1 MTLRRSGRTRA
12 EEDGG
17 WGVAV
22 GDGRHVHADTMK
34 RTARG
39 LVSKQR
45 GSAQSARELRSRDG
59 WQTRGILFAG
69 RRRERLLWQRP
80 LQDKDL
86 RRSQVVVCGAAS
98 RRSRS
103 RFCCWARFRATD
115 SGFASRYC
123 FQFPSAVAADGAI
136 LLDPGRASAFGSG
149 SGAAVARTCPNTRS
163 ARDEIGMARIL
174 AGRNGN
180 TAGASLEPG
189 PVTESRVLECKSS
202 TGKRS
207 AEASR
212 SGGHRRLSAT

>member
-1 MTLRRSGRTRA
+1 MAGKPEGCCLQDAAGRGCCGKDPCRIKTCAEAKLLFAERPVAAADPASAVGPGSAPRTRA
-12 EEDGG
+12 
-17 WGVAV
+17 
-22 GDGRHVHADTMK
+22 
-34 RTARG
+34 
-39 LVSKQR
+39 
-45 GSAQSARELRSRDG
+45 
-59 WQTRGILFAG
+59 
-69 RRRERLLWQRP
+69 
-80 LQDKDL
+80 
-86 RRSQVVVCGAAS
+86 S
-98 RRSRS
+98 RRDTASS
-103 RFCCWARFRATD
+103 FRAL
-115 SGFASRYC
+115 SR
-123 FQFPSAVAADGAI
+123 QTGAI

-212 SGGHRRLSAT
+212 SGGHRRLAG